1 MVLSKYK
8 YGASLSAILIKIE
21 SKTSI
26 FNEIEVFLCPNF
38 SEINICFRKNSDQLA
53 TYFRHPKKGRK
64 KKDDFFRPKV
74 MWKIIG
80 SNINFCYDE
89 QSHMCNNAVNIMIG
103 SETQL
108 LNFIGLMNSKLYDW
122 YLKLT
127 TTAEVQ
133 GGGVQLYSTVLE
145 NIPVNLNLPFE
156 INEVIKSRLSNIEL
170 DNYLNTTLY
179 KYFELT
185 IEEIEFIEN

>member
-1 MVLSKYK
+1 
-8 YGASLSAILIKIE
+8 
-21 SKTSI
+21 
-26 FNEIEVFLCPNF
+26 
-38 SEINICFRKNSDQLA
+38 
-53 TYFRHPKKGRK
+53 
-64 KKDDFFRPKV
+64 

-103 SETQL
+103 NESQL
-108 LNFIGLMNSKLYDW
+108 LNFIGLMNSRLYDW

-145 NIPVNLNLPFE
+145 NIPINLNLPFE
-156 INEVIKSRLSNIEL
+156 INEVIILRLNNIDL
-170 DNYLNTTLY
+170 DNYLNIILY
-179 KYFELT
+179 NYFELT
-185 IEEIEFIEN
+185 IEEIEFINSQ